1 MADSMRDSRSDVQA
15 KLNAKIFAY
24 GHSPAP
30 YNSQKVLLDGCQV
43 GPLKRVGH
51 ITTTYYY
58 QLSFSYNL
66 RRRQWKIYPPHPL
79 HKMAAFI
86 LDHVF
91 F

>member
-1 MADSMRDSRSDVQA
+1 MRDSPSDVQA

-66 RRRQWKIYPPHPL
+66 RRRQ
-79 HKMAAFI
+79 
-86 LDHVF
+86 
-91 F
+91 